1 MTVSGRIS
9 GSDRVVF
16 SPPDVSPSTG
26 VSSEPAY
33 VVGTTR
39 CWMPSREATALPSP
53 GGRATADRD
62 HRISLMTADDLERLL
77 GHLDR
82 SMRHGA
88 GELADRPRADQNG
101 HPLGQLRVTAA
112 Y

>member
-9 GSDRVVF
+9 GADRVVF

-39 CWMPSREATALPSP
+39 CRMPSREATALPSP
-53 GGRATADRD
+53 VVEPPPTETTASAR
-62 HRISLMTADDLERLL
+62 RPRTMLERLL

-82 SMRHGA
+82 SVRHRA
-88 GELADRPRADQNG
+88 RELADRSGAEQTG
-101 HPLGQLRVTAA
+101 HPRGQIRMTAA